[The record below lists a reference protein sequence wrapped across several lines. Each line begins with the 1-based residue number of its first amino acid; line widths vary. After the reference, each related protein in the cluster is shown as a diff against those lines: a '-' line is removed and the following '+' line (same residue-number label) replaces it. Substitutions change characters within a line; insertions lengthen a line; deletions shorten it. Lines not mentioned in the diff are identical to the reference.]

1 MVGDAWGVSLPRLR
15 KAALAGILAQAA
27 WDEAEKLYPGN
38 IGGGRNQEG
47 DAFRHAYWNATMART
62 LGPELA
68 KTFAD
73 ANEISRPGPIG
84 ERQMDLYNNR
94 VGRSLADEKG
104 SASEAVKK
112 AIANGRLR
120 TRPF

>member
-1 MVGDAWGVSLPRLR
+1 M
-15 KAALAGILAQAA
+15 
-27 WDEAEKLYPGN
+27 
-38 IGGGRNQEG
+38 
-47 DAFRHAYWNATMART
+47 

-73 ANEISRPGPIG
+73 ANEISRPDPIG

-94 VGRSLADEKG
+94 VGRSLADEKQ
-104 SASEAVKK
+104 SASEVVKK

-120 TRPF
+120 THPF